1 MITKFLSK
9 LKSILFNSKTT
20 AEISPTP
27 TPPAKTSSPK
37 TKKKLVNT
45 PKTKKKLV
53 NTPKTSKSKTKKE
66 DSKKII
72 DSIKA
77 LPGVGA
83 KSAEAFYKAGFKTAK
98 SITSAKDKD
107 LLAVP
112 GVGINLVKKLK
123 KLK

>member
-9 LKSILFNSKTT
+9 LKSILFKSKTK
-20 AEISPTP
+20 AEISPTK
-27 TPPAKTSSPK
+27 TPPAKTSSAKTSLPK
-37 TKKKLVNT
+37 TKKKLV
-45 PKTKKKLV
+45 
-53 NTPKTSKSKTKKE
+53 KTSKTSKPKTKKE